1 MLNTLSLA
9 HTLSFTLTLD
19 CAEGYAD
26 IENMLLIVFS
36 PRTHLFFFL
45 CAINS
50 MPTRGTVLVRST
62 VFFNINVN
70 SVCNSIANSLSY
82 LVVSSPFAGRR

>member
-19 CAEGYAD
+19 CAQGYAD

-36 PRTHLFFFL
+36 PDTHVFFR
-45 CAINS
+45 AVNS

-62 VFFNINVN
+62 VFFKINVN

-82 LVVSSPFAGRR
+82 LVVSSSFAGRR